1 MASDIDPRDFPAQRI
16 PVHRRGTPLKRSIAQ
31 RRLRATIVAVGH
43 AVLVGCASGGSRA
56 TPSALR
62 LPDERARIEAATQ
75 HYAAVLRGAP
85 VDSVVAV
92 YAEDGELVLPGVATL
107 HGRKTIRD
115 FLAPLAANVTVSSVE
130 MHVDSIAVSGNSAV
144 ERGRYRQVA
153 GPTGGAAQE
162 FRGAFDA
169 TWTRGPDAQWRLA
182 RLVMRPGAKT
192 P

>member
-1 MASDIDPRDFPAQRI
+1 M
-16 PVHRRGTPLKRSIAQ
+16 AQ
-31 RRLRATIVAVGH
+31 RRFRATIVAVDL
-43 AVLVGCASGGSRA
+43 ALLVGCASGGSRA
-56 TPSALR
+56 TPSAHR
-62 LPDERARIEAATQ
+62 ASDERARIEAATQ

-92 YAEDGELVLPGVATL
+92 YAEDGELVIPGVGTL

-130 MHVDSIAVSGNSAV
+130 MQVDSIAVSGHSAV

-153 GPTGGAAQE
+153 GPTGGPAQE

-169 TWTRGPDAQWRLA
+169 TWTRGPDEQWRLA
-182 RLVMRPGAKT
+182 RLVMRPSAKT